1 MGTLF
6 QDLRYSIRALSK
18 RPGFTA
24 IAIFTLALG
33 IGANTAIFSV
43 INAALLR
50 PLPFTE
56 ENRLVV
62 LQQTRVEEPE
72 KDRGASYLNFV
83 DWKTES
89 RSFENMAIIGAD
101 ESTLLNEG
109 EPARV
114 HGAIVSADF
123 FKTLGIAPKLGRD
136 FTPDDDLPGASDGQ
150 NSVMLSDSC
159 WQSRFGGD
167 LQIIGRSI
175 NLEGSPFTV
184 IAVLPPGIIPLQKE
198 PVDYWAT
205 VAVNGSIS
213 KQGAANASRGYS
225 PYFGI
230 IARLKSGV
238 TLEQAKAELESVT
251 AGMREKYRDT
261 NARLGV
267 SVTPLRELVTND
279 AGRLLWLLLGIV
291 GAVLLIAC
299 ANVANLLLA
308 RAATRQREIAIRAA
322 LGASVR
328 HILQQLIGES
338 LMLSLAGGLA
348 GLLLSMWLVDG
359 LISLLPKEIP
369 RIAGLEPDWRV
380 LLFTFGAAI
389 ITGILCGLAPALA
402 SARVDLSCAL
412 KEGGRSRQGA
422 VLSGRLRNA
431 LVIGEIAVAL
441 ILLTGAGLLVKSLIR
456 LQQVKPGFETGNIL
470 TAQMVLPAS
479 RYLDDQMNPERIN
492 AFLNSLTEQ
501 IKDTP
506 GVRDVSYA
514 QSVPLTSIENSTRFD
529 TPARPFPKGQQPS
542 AELRFIG
549 IDYFKTLNIPQLD
562 GRDFTPRDNPQSPSV
577 VIINEAFAGEYFKDE
592 NPLGKKL
599 KLGWGGDDPK
609 EIIGVVGNV
618 RHRSLSDDARP
629 EMYVPQ
635 AQFANAGITLLVRS
649 NIKSESVIATVK
661 NAVYALDPELPL
673 TEIKTLDEYRA
684 DSIALPRFNT
694 FLLSLFAGLALLLT
708 VVGLYGVMS
717 YTVTQRTHEI
727 GIRMALGASARD
739 VLKLI
744 IGQAM
749 QMAFIGVG
757 LGLVASFFLTRL
769 MSSLLYGVS
778 ATDPVTFTVIS
789 LLLAGVALGACFIP
803 ARRATKID
811 PMVALKYE

>member
-1 MGTLF
+1 MI
-6 QDLRYSIRALSK
+6 QDLRYSIRTLSK

-50 PLPFTE
+50 PLPFPD

-62 LQQTRVEEPE
+62 LQQTRVDEPE

-89 RSFENMAIIGAD
+89 QSFENMAIIGAD

-109 EPARV
+109 EPVRIR
-114 HGAIVSADF
+114 GAIVSADF

-136 FTPDDDLPGASDGQ
+136 FTPEDDLPGASDGL
-150 NSVMLSDSC
+150 NAVMLSHSC
-159 WQSRFGGD
+159 WESRFGGD
-167 LQIIGRSI
+167 PKIIGRNI

-184 IAVLPPGIIPLQKE
+184 IGILPPGIIPLQQE

-205 VAVNGSIS
+205 VAVNGSVG

-225 PYFGI
+225 PYLGA
-230 IARLKSGV
+230 IARMKTGV
-238 TLEQAKAELESVT
+238 TLEQAKNEMESVT
-251 AGMREKYRDT
+251 NGMREKYRDT
-261 NARLGV
+261 NAKLGV
-267 SVTPLRELVTND
+267 SVTTLRELVTGD
-279 AGRLLWLLLGIV
+279 VGRLLWLLLFVV

-359 LISLLPKEIP
+359 LISLLPKDVP
-369 RIAGLEPDWRV
+369 RITGLAPDWRV

-389 ITGILCGLAPALA
+389 VTGVLCGLAPALA
-402 SARVDLSCAL
+402 SAKVDLSCAI
-412 KEGGRSRQGA
+412 KEGGRSTHGGA
-422 VLSGRLRNA
+422 LSGRLRSA
-431 LVIGEIAVAL
+431 LVIGEIAVTL

-456 LQQVKPGFETGNIL
+456 LQQVKPGFETSNIL
-470 TAQMVLPAS
+470 TAQMALPGS
-479 RYLDDQMNPERIN
+479 RYLDDQMSPERIN
-492 AFLNSLTEQ
+492 IFLNSLTER
-501 IKDTP
+501 IKNSP
-506 GVRDVSYA
+506 GVRDVSFA

-529 TPARPFPKGQQPS
+529 IPARPFPKGQQPS
-542 AELRFIG
+542 AQLRFIG
-549 IDYFKTLNIPQLD
+549 LDYFKTLNILQLD

-577 VIINEAFAGEYFKDE
+577 IIVNEAFAGEYFKGE

-599 KLGWGGDDPK
+599 KLGWGGDDAK
-609 EIIGVVGNV
+609 EIVGVVGNV

-635 AQFANAGITLLVRS
+635 AQFGNAAITLLVRS
-649 NIKSESVIATVK
+649 NVKPESLIATVK
-661 NAVYALDPELPL
+661 NEVYALDPELPL

-727 GIRMALGASARD
+727 GIRMALGAAPRN

-744 IGQAM
+744 VGQAM
-749 QMAFIGVG
+749 QMAFIGVAI
-757 LGLVASFFLTRL
+757 GLVAAFALTRL
-769 MSSLLYGVS
+769 MSGLLFGVS
-778 ATDPVTFTVIS
+778 ATDPLTFIVIS
-789 LLLAGVALGACFIP
+789 LILTGVALVACFVP
-803 ARRATKID
+803 ARRAAKVD
-811 PMVALKYE
+811 PIVALRYE